1 MFAHYSGRTSRD
13 FPPLLRV
20 NALPRW
26 RKVQNGGKVEEES
39 SEWAQRNFISHRL
52 AEAPTYGQSEGKV
65 VLGTFKIFAAEEQAK
80 GTTLGFRPM

>member
-1 MFAHYSGRTSRD
+1 M
-13 FPPLLRV
+13 
-20 NALPRW
+20 
-26 RKVQNGGKVEEES
+26 EEES